1 MAVGQRAYLHVTQDV
16 NVVTVIVVVV
26 VSCPE
31 GGHPCGAGF
40 TDPRSK
46 EQEALVD
53 VLAIDWCG
61 PKTLSTPSPWST
73 LWAPPKRVRLPF
85 GMGTA

>member
-1 MAVGQRAYLHVTQDV
+1 MAQCAYLHVTQDI
-16 NVVTVIVVVV
+16 NVVTVIMVVVVV

-53 VLAIDWCG
+53 VFAIDWCG
-61 PKTLSTPSPWST
+61 PKTLSTPSP
-73 LWAPPKRVRLPF
+73 
-85 GMGTA
+85 